1 MGLVSFLNLDFTG
14 VRLLVLKSVTG
25 KVDVVLVVEVVILVV
40 VGVVAE
46 DEGEEELDDVLT
58 VDLSVAG
65 TVVCVLVVVD
75 DIDDGFPVEMA

>member
-25 KVDVVLVVEVVILVV
+25 KVDIVLVVEVVMLVV
-40 VGVVAE
+40 VRVVAE
-46 DEGEEELDDVLT
+46 DGVEEELDDVLT
-58 VDLSVAG
+58 VDLSVAV

>member
-14 VRLLVLKSVTG
+14 VRLLVLKSVTV

>member
-1 MGLVSFLNLDFTG
+1 VGLVSFLNLDFTG

-25 KVDVVLVVEVVILVV
+25 KVDIVLVVEVVMLVV
-40 VGVVAE
+40 VRVVAE
-46 DEGEEELDDVLT
+46 DGVEEELDDVLT
-58 VDLSVAG
+58 VDLSVAV

>member
-1 MGLVSFLNLDFTG
+1 VGLVSFLNLDFTG

-25 KVDVVLVVEVVILVV
+25 KVDIVLVVEVVMLVV
-40 VGVVAE
+40 VRVVAE
-46 DEGEEELDDVLT
+46 DGVEEVLDDVLT
-58 VDLSVAG
+58 VDLSVAV

>member
-14 VRLLVLKSVTG
+14 VRLLFPKSVTG
-25 KVDVVLVVEVVILVV
+25 KVDVVLVVEVVMLVV

-58 VDLSVAG
+58 VDLSVAV

>member
-1 MGLVSFLNLDFTG
+1 VGLVSFLNLDFTG

-25 KVDVVLVVEVVILVV
+25 KVDVVLVVEVVMLVV

-58 VDLSVAG
+58 VDLSVAV